1 MEQNQSVSTSAASDF
16 VALGLNQA
24 STYFE
29 KLTLFAR
36 LRDEVTGR
44 YSDPL
49 AVPVNGKP
57 SDALLEQLHWQVFC
71 WVASSR
77 FGSPNNGIGTVPCHY
92 PALSSPTRP
101 KRETTR
107 P

>member
-71 WVASSR
+71 WVASSAT
-77 FGSPNNGIGTVPCHY
+77 IQ
-92 PALSSPTRP
+92 LSLRQQGQNA
-101 KRETTR
+101 KRR
-107 P
+107 GLD